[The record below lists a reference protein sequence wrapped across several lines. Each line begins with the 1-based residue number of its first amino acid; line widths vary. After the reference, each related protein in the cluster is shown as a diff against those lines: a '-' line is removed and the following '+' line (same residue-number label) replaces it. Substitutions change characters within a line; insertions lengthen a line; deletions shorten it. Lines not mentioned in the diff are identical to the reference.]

1 MSLAAWSLTAGA
13 LLVLLAF
20 LLSQLTRERWL
31 AAVVFVI
38 AAGLL
43 ALRQIALAVPVALFA
58 YGLWRRGAP
67 ITGPTP
73 GQTSAARS
81 AALAMTLD
89 HDSGEMDGQV
99 LTGALAGR
107 RLSELSLAELQELM
121 TTFEAAADTDSLS
134 LLIAYLER
142 RRDTAEPEAEAP
154 PAAGGAMTEADAY
167 RVLGLAPGASL
178 EEVRA
183 AYRRLIRRVH
193 PDLGGTSALAAMLN
207 AAKERLDPDVP
218 RS

>member
-107 RLSELSLAELQELM
+107 RLS
-121 TTFEAAADTDSLS
+121 
-134 LLIAYLER
+134 
-142 RRDTAEPEAEAP
+142 
-154 PAAGGAMTEADAY
+154 
-167 RVLGLAPGASL
+167 
-178 EEVRA
+178 
-183 AYRRLIRRVH
+183 
-193 PDLGGTSALAAMLN
+193 
-207 AAKERLDPDVP
+207 
-218 RS
+218 